1 MDGVSVFRRDHP
13 QGAGPTH
20 YLVPDDDRG
29 SVRVVRDDGSLSS
42 QATLPAGAYEL
53 VTRSEVYDEVVEALE
68 KLKMPKSAR
77 ESVLS
82 LIKGLPG

>member
-1 MDGVSVFRRDHP
+1 
-13 QGAGPTH
+13 
-20 YLVPDDDRG
+20 
-29 SVRVVRDDGSLSS
+29 
-42 QATLPAGAYEL
+42 L